1 MKVVTGFEPAVHGF
15 RFTNRFLGSAVLS
28 QLGRTGRLA
37 EVTGIGVPH
46 LVQQALGLLGGTR
59 FWDGFGLCGGMS
71 WLALDRFDA
80 EETPEEDPQ
89 PPVPGSELFERL
101 VARQAD
107 SLAGTELVVRCLG
120 AQALHDHDRWWL
132 FWRDSLGAL
141 TEKLE
146 IPTLLA
152 SLDAGRPES
161 VCLIRTS
168 GASDPGAN
176 HQVVVTGYEDLGD
189 GRLTLSLYDP
199 NHPGTSPTITLSTG
213 QPGHRLAPVQ
223 SSGETVRG
231 LFVWPRSG
239 R

>member
-1 MKVVTGFEPAVHGF
+1 VKVVTGFDPAVHGF
-15 RFTNRFLGSAVLS
+15 RFTNRFHGSAVLS
-28 QLGRTGRLA
+28 QLGRTGRLG
-37 EVTGIGVPH
+37 EVTGLGVPRI
-46 LVQQALGLLGGTR
+46 VQQALGLIGGTR

-80 EETPEEDPQ
+80 GDTPEEEAE
-89 PPVPGSELFERL
+89 PPTPGTALFERL

-107 SLAGTELVVRCLG
+107 SLAGTDLVVRCLG
-120 AQALHDHDRWWL
+120 AQVLHDHDRWWL

-146 IPTLLA
+146 LPRLL
-152 SLDAGRPES
+152 SGLDAGRPES

-176 HQVVVTGYEDLGD
+176 HQVVATGYEDLGD
-189 GRLTLSLYDP
+189 GRVTLSLYDP
-199 NHPGTSPTITLSTG
+199 NHPRAAPTITLSTG
-213 QPGHRLAPVQ
+213 QPGHRIVPVQ

-231 LFVWPRSG
+231 LFVWPRAG